1 MPASSSSSRKGP
13 SRTPKA
19 AASGR
24 SISPGR
30 PHQAPASGSGVG
42 HYLDLTGASS
52 IPTQQF
58 QMGHLVVQAICRKD
72 SIGVLHGD
80 AGYGKTFTTHNAIQ
94 QVTDREVV
102 VLEFPPE
109 VTSRQV
115 AGTLV
120 KSLTGVDLSGERRIL
135 IDAAAD
141 ALREKRR
148 LIVIDEAQRLT
159 HKPIEL
165 LRHFHDDRGGRFGL
179 LLVGGNECWK
189 VLSKYP
195 MLKSRIHHRVEFH
208 RMDPDEVVAMMRAFH
223 PVWATA
229 EAELITEIDE
239 RHCKGVWRRWTGF
252 TATLVDLAEQ
262 MGKEPHDR
270 EVIDLTFGTAP

>member
-1 MPASSSSSRKGP
+1 MTTASTPSGKGPQRKPKATPTTRSAPAS
-13 SRTPKA
+13 
-19 AASGR
+19 
-24 SISPGR
+24 R
-30 PHQAPASGSGVG
+30 PHQSPATGSAVPHFLG
-42 HYLDLTGASS
+42 LTGATA

-58 QMGHLVVQAICRKD
+58 QMGQLLVQAICRKD

-80 AGYGKTFTTHNAIQ
+80 AGYGKTFTMRNAIE

-109 VTSRQV
+109 ASSRQV
-115 AGTLV
+115 AGSLV
-120 KSLTGVDLSGERRIL
+120 KSLTGVDLSCERRII

-148 LIVIDEAQRLT
+148 LLVIDEAQRLT

-165 LRHFHDDRGGRFGL
+165 LRHFHDDRGGKFGL

-189 VLSKYP
+189 VLSRYP

-223 PVWATA
+223 PVWEGADTS
-229 EAELITEIDE
+229 LIDEIDE
-239 RHCKGVWRRWTGF
+239 RHCRGVWRRWTGF
-252 TATLVDLAEQ
+252 TATLIDLAEQ
-262 MGKEPHDR
+262 MGKKPLDR
-270 EVIDLTFGTAP
+270 EVVDLTFVMAP